1 MSLTIPMYIIPI
13 IIAVVVIEFVI
24 IGRTLVATKLDCSI
38 SLIIKMFLLIPVLMV
53 LMFIELILYAIN
65 KG

>member
-38 SLIIKMFLLIPVLMV
+38 SLILKMFLLITVLIV

>member
-24 IGRTLVATKLDCSI
+24 IGRTLVATKLDCDI
-38 SLIIKMFLLIPVLMV
+38 SLILKMFLLIPVLMV
-53 LMFIELILYAIN
+53 LMFVELILFAIN